1 MTTKINDVEPQK
13 VDAQLLYVCP
23 DTDCRMEHWL
33 SMKQVKTPG
42 FMVVCDFCD
51 TVFTPRLVKSVTLN
65 FLEVDPPKQRPS
77 APTPTP
83 PVVSVTPAEPIK
95 NKIKEVVTETIKAKP
110 RDFLKEAKETLIH
123 FGFHKHEADEMI
135 EAEYKKTK
143 SSSPVQLVKGALDF
157 LGGKK

>member
-1 MTTKINDVEPQK
+1 MTKKINDVEPQK

-51 TVFTPRLVKSVTLN
+51 TVFTPRLVKSITLN
-65 FLEVDPPKQRPS
+65 FTKTDSPKQKPL
-77 APTPTP
+77 TPET
-83 PVVSVTPAEPIK
+83 PVVSDTA
-95 NKIKEVVTETIKAKP
+95 TKP

-123 FGFHKHEADEMI
+123 FGFHKQEAEEMI
-135 EAEYKKTK
+135 DTEYNKTK
-143 SSSPVQLVKGALDF
+143 NTSPVQLVKGALDF
-157 LGGKK
+157 LGGKSE